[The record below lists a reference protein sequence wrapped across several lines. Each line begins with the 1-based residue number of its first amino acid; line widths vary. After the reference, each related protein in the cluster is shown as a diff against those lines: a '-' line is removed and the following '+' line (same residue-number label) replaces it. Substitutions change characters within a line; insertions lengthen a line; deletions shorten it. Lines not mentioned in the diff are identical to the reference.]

1 MLPDPSKNLVVHCDI
16 CQEPMSKSTDV
27 YACYPC
33 KNIIYESDLWRYDS
47 QVRRAANATS
57 GD

>member
-1 MLPDPSKNLVVHCDI
+1 METASKNLVVHCDI
-16 CQEPMSKSTDV
+16 CQEQMSEQGDV
-27 YACYPC
+27 YFCYPC